1 MMRRKRS
8 SPSIAADGQPARLE
22 LQTAASH
29 DVLHPF
35 HGHLTQ
41 ITQQGADGGF
51 GRYRLIIEPWLAFL
65 GYNRDSYLF
74 QDKSV
79 IDIVDEL
86 LGDWRSGGHRRHAGA
101 AVHGGVQDR
110 IAVMKLEDR
119 GVLHMIRTGRI
130 KEALEFK
137 GPKGTLALP
146 SEWTSLPGGKENA
159 HRLTGD
165 KKPMDM
171 AYFQTLFDQY
181 LDEEKAKG

>member
-74 QDKSV
+74 QDK
-79 IDIVDEL
+79 
-86 LGDWRSGGHRRHAGA
+86 WRPSA
-101 AVHGGVQDR
+101 A
-110 IAVMKLEDR
+110 
-119 GVLHMIRTGRI
+119 
-130 KEALEFK
+130 
-137 GPKGTLALP
+137 
-146 SEWTSLPGGKENA
+146 
-159 HRLTGD
+159 RLTCLISSDHSFLENGLR
-165 KKPMDM
+165 
-171 AYFQTLFDQY
+171 F
-181 LDEEKAKG
+181 GG